1 MNTVTVVLPTH
12 NEGESIRAT
21 LNEICK
27 SVDNNFEF
35 KIFVAEDGSTDKTR
49 DEVAKA
55 ITENKI
61 QIELSKPS
69 ARLGYSKAIQESIRN
84 CKTNILVFM
93 DSDGQYDPIEIK
105 NLLDNLKPGF
115 IVCGYRNPRK
125 DPWKRI
131 LYSNLFKILFTFL
144 FKIKLKDPSSPFI
157 AVYANDI
164 KFIENIDIKL
174 NYGFWW
180 EFQARIKKANLKVIE
195 IPVKH
200 RDRLVGQ
207 TQVYKLKKLP
217 KIVIT
222 HVSGLYKLK
231 KELN

>member
-1 MNTVTVVLPTH
+1 
-12 NEGESIRAT
+12 
-21 LNEICK
+21 
-27 SVDNNFEF
+27 
-35 KIFVAEDGSTDKTR
+35 
-49 DEVAKA
+49 
-55 ITENKI
+55 
-61 QIELSKPS
+61 
-69 ARLGYSKAIQESIRN
+69 
-84 CKTNILVFM
+84 M

-180 EFQARIKKANLKVIE
+180 EFQARIRKAGLKVIE